1 MRIFISPNLFKEKN
15 YIQLLRVHKY
25 HPINRTQRTIIKQNP
40 KIVLVIKVNV
50 GEILISFAL
59 AATTSFSKLSIFF
72 LSKGSKSLPRVHVGG
87 SSQARYPQVSST
99 LQQ

>member
-15 YIQLLRVHKY
+15 YNQLLRVYKY
-25 HPINRTQRTIIKQNP
+25 HLINRTQKTIIKQNP

-50 GEILISFAL
+50 REILISFAL
-59 AATTSFSKLSIFF
+59 AAANSFSKLAIYS
-72 LSKGSKSLPRVHVGG
+72 LSKGSNSLPRVHVGG

>member
-1 MRIFISPNLFKEKN
+1 MRIFISPNLFIEKN

-50 GEILISFAL
+50 GEILISFAW
-59 AATTSFSKLSIFF
+59 AAANSFSKLSIFS
-72 LSKGSKSLPRVHVGG
+72 LSKGSNSQPRAHVGG
-87 SSQARYPQVSST
+87 SSQTKYPQVSST